1 MNYVVQLCI
10 VVLMSFAKNSG
21 LGLFVVEFLIYL
33 GTAER
38 FMDFTVRQCVV
49 HLFVKVHMGERL
61 MDFTM
66 DSGPKDSSRST
77 FVILGSGHC
86 CALHG
91 LHYELRPERTKV
103 KLLIT
108 WA

>member
-1 MNYVVQLCI
+1 MIN
-10 VVLMSFAKNSG
+10 
-21 LGLFVVEFLIYL
+21 L

-66 DSGPKDSSRST
+66 DSGPKYSSRSSSSSWAVGIVVR
-77 FVILGSGHC
+77 FMGFIMNSG
-86 CALHG
+86 LN
-91 LHYELRPERTKV
+91 EPK
-103 KLLIT
+103 
-108 WA
+108 